1 MLITT
6 LRYFIKVYKLIQ
18 IEFSFVNKNRI
29 IMEVF
34 IRLTKK
40 IPEYKV
46 SYIYTQNN
54 TCYKNYD
61 KTSKQK

>member
-1 MLITT
+1 
-6 LRYFIKVYKLIQ
+6 
-18 IEFSFVNKNRI
+18 
-29 IMEVF
+29 MEVF